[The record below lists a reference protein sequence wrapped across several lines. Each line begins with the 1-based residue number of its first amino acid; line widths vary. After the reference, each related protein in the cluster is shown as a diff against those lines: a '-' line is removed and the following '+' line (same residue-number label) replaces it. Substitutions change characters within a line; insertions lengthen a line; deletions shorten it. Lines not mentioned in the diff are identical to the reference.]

1 MPAHH
6 FFHIGTFLLLV
17 ASILLLISTISA
29 PVINSISFL
38 KVHTPAGRET
48 FGALGYCTTSNT
60 CSKSHIGYDIAAIIS
75 SSSGTTYK
83 NGALENLTKAL
94 VLHPVATGVAF
105 IAFLIAAGSHCVGFL
120 FASIIAAIAWVI
132 TLVLV
137 VIDFSLFGAA
147 KVRFIHLALTTWG
160 DIDVRLLLGPHQQR
174 HPQRLCIIR
183 CRCVADARCFRSVVL
198 RDYHDLLRVLH
209 RQTFK
214 DVQELEDFPLLD
226 KFASFLPPFVPRHH
240 PHL

>member
-6 FFHIGTFLLLV
+6 FFHIGTFLVLV

-38 KVHTPAGRET
+38 KVHTPAGRQT
-48 FGALGYCTTSNT
+48 FGALGYCSTSNT

-147 KVRFIHLALTTWG
+147 KVHINNDITNASASYGVAVWLTLAAFIVLFFATITT
-160 DIDVRLLLGPHQQR
+160 
-174 HPQRLCIIR
+174 
-183 CRCVADARCFRSVVL
+183 CFACFTDRRS
-198 RDYHDLLRVLH
+198 RTSRGSKTSRY
-209 RQTFK
+209 
-214 DVQELEDFPLLD
+214 
-226 KFASFLPPFVPRHH
+226 
-240 PHL
+240 

>member
-147 KVRFIHLALTTWG
+147 KVHINNDIPNASASYGVAVWLTLA
-160 DIDVRLLLGPHQQR
+160 
-174 HPQRLCIIR
+174 
-183 CRCVADARCFRSVVL
+183 AFVVL
-198 RDYHDLLRVLH
+198 
-209 RQTFK
+209 F
-214 DVQELEDFPLLD
+214 
-226 KFASFLPPFVPRHH
+226 FATITTCFACFTDRRSRTSRSSKTSRY
-240 PHL
+240 